1 MIKHWR
7 VPRVSACLVHRHS
20 IFLGLSS
27 AWFVCFF
34 FAPKIHRITL
44 AYGGEMETDGEKKKT
59 DTFRRQ
65 SHREI
70 NEFRILSSFTSPLK
84 TQINTFLSLA
94 RSLAINFH
102 FNHSFLHKQMEFFSI
117 EKFSNSESWWM
128 CLYDFYCY
136 IKEVEWKQKWNRLNK
151 VLVRNELREKEEGQ
165 IDTDNV

>member
-1 MIKHWR
+1 MCLR
-7 VPRVSACLVHRHS
+7 VWCTDIPFFSVSPP
-20 IFLGLSS
+20 LGLF
-27 AWFVCFF
+27 AFF
-34 FAPKIHRITL
+34 SHPKSTESHLHTVERWRQ
-44 AYGGEMETDGEKKKT
+44 MERKKT